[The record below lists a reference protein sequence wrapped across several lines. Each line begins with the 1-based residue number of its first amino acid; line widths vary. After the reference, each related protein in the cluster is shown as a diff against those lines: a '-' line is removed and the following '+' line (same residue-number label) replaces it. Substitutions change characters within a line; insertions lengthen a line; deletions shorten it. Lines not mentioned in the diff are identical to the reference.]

1 MMESPQRVRKR
12 DRIGA
17 LFRRKDQTPI
27 TPESQQ
33 TPQTDSGVTESAD
46 RQRTKARYREA
57 AKLLEEAV
65 KGRESQW
72 GKFEFPELAGE
83 LEDFDVAD
91 FKDNINS
98 VLEKRKGAVKDDTTW
113 GKCEHAIQCFFTAFS
128 PFAKNF
134 LRIAKEGQAVT
145 HLQFSF
151 RLTSLDSRT
160 KSIWIDLWRSSCT
173 DNCTS
178 LPFPAF

>member
-12 DRIGA
+12 DRVGA
-17 LFRRKDQTPI
+17 LFRRKDQAP
-27 TPESQQ
+27 PPAES
-33 TPQTDSGVTESAD
+33 PQTSSKPSGVTESAD

-57 AKLLEEAV
+57 ATLLEEAV

-83 LEDFDVAD
+83 LEDFDVSD
-91 FKDNINS
+91 FKHNINS
-98 VLEKRKGAVKDDTTW
+98 VLDKRRGAVKDDTAW

-134 LRIAKEGQAVT
+134 LRIAKEGQAVN
-145 HLQFSF
+145 L
-151 RLTSLDSRT
+151 
-160 KSIWIDLWRSSCT
+160 
-173 DNCTS
+173 
-178 LPFPAF
+178 